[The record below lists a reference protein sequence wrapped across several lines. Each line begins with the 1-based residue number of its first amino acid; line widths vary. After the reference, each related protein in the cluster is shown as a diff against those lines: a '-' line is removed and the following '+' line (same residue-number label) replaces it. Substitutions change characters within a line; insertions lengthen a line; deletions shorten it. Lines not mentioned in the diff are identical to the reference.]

1 MAGVKVAVKAAVKR
15 PTAFRVA
22 AGDPASCRAAEAA
35 ADGVAAIHE
44 GARAARRGPRDH
56 RDEGQDI
63 ALLALK
69 FGGPILKTGGTMIL
83 SIGAYAMMWGW
94 KYAVGFVL
102 LIFVHELGHVIVAQ
116 QAGL

>member
-1 MAGVKVAVKAAVKR
+1 MIPPPAGLPKPPPTVWQRFMKVLG
-15 PTAFRVA
+15 PL
-22 AGDPASCRAAEAA
+22 
-35 ADGVAAIHE
+35 GVVLVIIVTK
-44 GARAARRGPRDH
+44 GKT
-56 RDEGQDI
+56 I

-102 LIFVHELGHVIVAQ
+102 LIFVHELGHVIVAR